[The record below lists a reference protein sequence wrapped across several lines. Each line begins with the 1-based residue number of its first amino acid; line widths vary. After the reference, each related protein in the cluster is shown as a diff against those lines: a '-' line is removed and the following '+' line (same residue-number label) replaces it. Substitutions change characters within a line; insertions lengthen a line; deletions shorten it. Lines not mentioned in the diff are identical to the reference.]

1 MQAED
6 GVFVQV
12 GAQAQV
18 GVFAV
23 GAGYPEFAAVGFAG
37 EVAAG
42 TADGVK
48 VSADRFSKQALLAES
63 ASPELLG
70 ALALTVALPAKSQA
84 WALYFEKT

>member
-1 MQAED
+1 MEED
-6 GVFVQV
+6 GT
-12 GAQAQV
+12 
-18 GVFAV
+18 
-23 GAGYPEFAAVGFAG
+23 AALAEGLVAPPAG

-48 VSADRFSKQALLAES
+48 VSADRFSRQALLAES
-63 ASPELLG
+63 ASLELLG